1 MIKFILSIL
10 GLLALLSFQI
20 AAQVITDKTFHDFG
34 EVNSTD
40 EKYVDFKLTNASDKL
55 IKITKFETPY
65 GVSIRFSNRTI
76 EADQSVLVRMK
87 YTPKR
92 KGDFKADVPVYVSS
106 NDQPI
111 ILTLRGKAI
120 TVNSDES
127 LEVPD
132 FEIEH
137 SVNAELTFGLDIKV
151 MRLADDSP
159 VKNAKMDIIWN
170 GLLYKTMHT
179 DESGIIR
186 NAFVPDNYYIVVHAE
201 NLGLFESELSIH
213 KNIREFNIKL
223 GPEGTMSQVTSDS
236 SDIYETE
243 ITEIED
249 SLPIAEIPVISED
262 IHNNTSFSEKEYRAN
277 NIVFLIDVSIS
288 MKEKGKMSLLQASL
302 IELTNLLRSTDKV
315 AIVTYS
321 SKAEVVLKSTNA
333 SNKEA
338 IKEIIQN
345 LEPKGSTAGAKGIK
359 KAYQVLS
366 SNKIENGNNQIF
378 ITTDGAFNLENRDKG
393 MVEMA
398 EKNAENGYK
407 LSVVGI
413 KNDLGAARNMKKLA
427 SAGKGNYL
435 HIKTYN
441 DAQTKLVEEVKL
453 QSKQ

>member
-1 MIKFILSIL
+1 MIKFILSTFS
-10 GLLALLSFQI
+10 LLTLLIFQI
-20 AAQVITDKTFHDFG
+20 NAQVITDKTFHDFG

-40 EKYVDFKLTNASDKL
+40 DKYVDFKLTNASENL

-65 GVSIRFSNRTI
+65 GVSIRFSERNI
-76 EADQSVLVRMK
+76 EADQSVLVRIK

-92 KGDFKADVPVYVSS
+92 KGEFKADVPIYVSS

-111 ILTLRGKAI
+111 VLTIQGKAI
-120 TVNSDES
+120 TVNVDES
-127 LEVPD
+127 LDVPY
-132 FEIEH
+132 FESEH
-137 SVNAELTFGLDIKV
+137 SENAELTFGLDIKV
-151 MRLADDSP
+151 MKMADDSP

-170 GLLYKTMHT
+170 GVLYKTMYT
-179 DESGIIR
+179 DEKGLIR

-213 KNIREFNIKL
+213 KNIKEFNIKL
-223 GPEGTMSQVTSDS
+223 GPEGTISQVTSDS
-236 SDIYETE
+236 SEIYETE
-243 ITEIED
+243 ITEYED
-249 SLPIAEIPVISED
+249 SLKIPDTLVVSEE
-262 IHNNTSFSEKEYRAN
+262 NVENSSFSDKEYRSN

-288 MKEKGKMSLLQASL
+288 MKEKGKLSLLQASL

-321 SKAEVVLKSTNA
+321 SKAEIVLKSTNA
-333 SNKEA
+333 GNKEA

-366 SNKIENGNNQIF
+366 ANKIENGNNQIF

-393 MVEMA
+393 LIEMA
-398 EKNAENGYK
+398 EKNAANGYK

-435 HIKTYN
+435 HIKTYS
-441 DAQTKLVEEVKL
+441 DAKTKLVEEVKL